1 MKRNLFLYPVFRFFV
16 NMLIIGPIL
25 IPFLLWKGLD
35 YSQIMIL
42 QSLSAV
48 SAMFFEV
55 PTGAIADKLTRKL
68 SLVLSG
74 IILAVAMLLYIL
86 CNHFVFFAFAEILFG
101 LGLTLFSGADSAILY
116 ESLKALGREKEYQGR
131 EGSAAS
137 NIFLGQAFFS
147 ILSGYLYVVHPTI
160 PFWISTFFILIAS
173 VSAWFFKEPDR
184 MKSKHKYVKHIYMGF
199 CDALKKPRIVWLLV
213 FAAFFGCLIR
223 LGYWLY
229 QPYFDVVDLDI
240 VFYGYIFAGMNL
252 VAAFAS
258 KVLLKKFSEVRPRK
272 LLMYLA
278 VLMII
283 SFLIPGFI
291 KGYWVIGIIYLQQIF
306 RGMYPATMKFYVNLQ
321 VSDDYRATT
330 ISMVSLISSL
340 SFAVISPIVG
350 FGLDKIGTQ
359 SVYRLVAYGS
369 MLGILGLFY
378 LRRHQKKKC
387 AR

>member
-1 MKRNLFLYPVFRFFV
+1 MKRNLFLYPVFRFFI

-42 QSLSAV
+42 QSISAV
-48 SAMFFEV
+48 SAMVFEV
-55 PTGAIADKLTRKL
+55 PTGAIADKLTRKF

-74 IILAVAMLLYIL
+74 IILAVAMLVYIIS
-86 CNHFVFFAFAEILFG
+86 NHFVFFAFAEILFG

-116 ESLKALGREKEYQGR
+116 ETLKALGREKEYQGR

-278 VLMII
+278 VLMIF